1 MDRAAAQL
9 RTTKMLVIQQIQA
22 CLDAGYEVDEIARLA
37 GLPLPTVLTVL
48 DQWGIKYDEN

>member
-1 MDRAAAQL
+1 
-9 RTTKMLVIQQIQA
+9 MLVIQQIQA